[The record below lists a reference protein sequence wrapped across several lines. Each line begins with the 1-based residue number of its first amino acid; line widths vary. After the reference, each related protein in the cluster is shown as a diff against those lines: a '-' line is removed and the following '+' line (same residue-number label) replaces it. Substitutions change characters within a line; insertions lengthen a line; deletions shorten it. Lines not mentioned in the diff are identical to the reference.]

1 MPSSDA
7 SGVGTNRRR
16 ASLCRRTLHHRL
28 AEVRGANIR
37 QESGDNEAADDS
49 SDVNSLI
56 MTKSAAV
63 FGTALIFISAF
74 VVEKPRC
81 TGS

>member
-1 MPSSDA
+1 MN
-7 SGVGTNRRR
+7 TRR
-16 ASLCRRTLHHRL
+16 
-28 AEVRGANIR
+28 
-37 QESGDNEAADDS
+37 ESGDNEAADDR

-63 FGTALIFISAF
+63 FGTALVFIGAF
-74 VVEKPRC
+74 VVEKPRR

>member
-1 MPSSDA
+1 M
-7 SGVGTNRRR
+7 
-16 ASLCRRTLHHRL
+16 
-28 AEVRGANIR
+28 RGANIR